1 MIELTF
7 STELH
12 ASVVGMFATGGFPAI
27 LRIGRNIELLFS
39 VAAMG
44 DYTALIDERHREVIS
59 SHPIMLAG
67 GDYMARSLVMVT
79 MSHAGDKTHVIRRL
93 DYFDAR
99 TGWAPMIVEG
109 TPIVIQPEPEPN
121 WLPTR
126 HRKR

>member
-12 ASVVGMFATGGFPAI
+12 ASVVGMFATDGFPAI
-27 LRIGRNIELLFS
+27 LRIGGSIEVLFS

-44 DYTALIDERHREVIS
+44 EYIALIDERHREAIS

-67 GDYMARSLVMVT
+67 GNYMARSHVMVT
-79 MSHAGDKTHVIRRL
+79 MSHASDKTYVIRHL

-109 TPIVIQPEPEPN
+109 TPIVIQREPEPD
-121 WLPTR
+121 WLVAR